1 MRTPRLSARKRL
13 FENIASL
20 GVLQAANY
28 ILPLITLPYLVR
40 VLGAGNFGLVA
51 FAQAFTLYFGAL
63 TDYGFNLTATR
74 RIAASRDD
82 VGEIS
87 RIFCAVMTA
96 KVALLI
102 GSFVI
107 MTALVLAIPK
117 FRPDAP
123 VYYAA
128 FLAVVGMVMFP
139 VWYYQGLERMRHITA
154 LNVCA
159 RTAATLAI
167 FVFVK
172 HRSDYALATLI
183 QSLGM
188 VGAGILGL
196 AAVRTV
202 SRISLAMPS
211 LGEVIGTFG
220 DGRHVFVA
228 QFASTAFGPMNVF
241 VLGMLADHRTVGYY
255 AIAEKIVRAAITLS
269 IPITTAV
276 YPRASALFAISRDA
290 ALGFLR
296 RVLLTGSAHFLCL
309 CTGLFLAA
317 DWAVLLVAGGRDPLI
332 AMLIRIMAILP
343 FTIFADNIYGTQV
356 MLNLNMHKQFRNVVV
371 RGALMSLAL
380 SLALVPILGAVGSAL
395 AFLCSEVLVLVMMI
409 LPVNRAGI
417 GLVRGPR

>member
-1 MRTPRLSARKRL
+1 M
-13 FENIASL
+13 ASL

-40 VLGAGNFGLVA
+40 VLGAANFGLIA
-51 FAQAFTLYFGAL
+51 FAQAFMLYFGAL

-74 RIAASRDD
+74 QIAAGRDD
-82 VGEIS
+82 AREVS
-87 RIFCAVMTA
+87 RIFCAVMAA
-96 KVALLI
+96 KVVLLI

-117 FRPDAP
+117 FRPDLP

-139 VWYYQGLERMRHITA
+139 VWYYQGMERMKHITA
-154 LNVCA
+154 LNVSA
-159 RTAATLAI
+159 RTIATLAI

-172 HRSDYALATLI
+172 SRSDYVLATLI

-202 SRISLAMPS
+202 NRISLAMPS
-211 LGEVIGTFG
+211 LAEIIGTLRE
-220 DGRHVFVA
+220 GRHVFVA
-228 QFASTAFGPMNVF
+228 QFAATAFGPMNVF

-276 YPRASALFAISRDA
+276 YPRASALFATSRDA
-290 ALGFLR
+290 ALGFVR
-296 RVLLTGSAHFLCL
+296 RVLLAGGALFLCL
-309 CTGLFLAA
+309 SASLFLTA
-317 DWAVLLVAGGRDPLI
+317 DYAVLLVAGERNALI
-332 AMLIRIMAILP
+332 VMLIRIMAILP
-343 FTIFADNIYGTQV
+343 FTIFMDNIYGTQV

-371 RGALMSLAL
+371 RAALISLAL
-380 SLALVPILGAVGSAL
+380 SLALVPILGAIGSAL
-395 AFLCSEVLVLVMMI
+395 AFLCSEVAALVMMI
-409 LPVNRAGI
+409 VPVNRAGI